1 MGLSAQVYHRQF
13 SYGSRCNNGMS
24 EKRKTRF
31 FHEPK
36 ELTCSTEAA
45 NGEQDIPWNR
55 QPGFEYWLYYY
66 RLCDLRETT

>member
-1 MGLSAQVYHRQF
+1 
-13 SYGSRCNNGMS
+13 MS

-55 QPGFEYWLYYY
+55 QPGFEYWLSYC